1 MGMIARVH
9 CLLIVAVL
17 TVPLRAAAGGA
28 ITQARAVSNDST
40 NFDGGHSRADS
51 TLVRAGSTNDRRTA
65 GQLSRDEQ
73 VLADARDARANN
85 RIGHLAPGDDV
96 EGPKKIK
103 TEWLSI
109 PLVQTAVVGGLA
121 GLLIGSLFGPIGLI
135 VGPLIGAAL
144 SYGLSVH
151 AANKAKAAGE

>member
-1 MGMIARVH
+1 MKARVH
-9 CLLIVAVL
+9 CLMIVAL
-17 TVPLRAAAGGA
+17 LSAPLRAVAGGA
-28 ITQARAVSNDST
+28 ITQARAVSNDSAS
-40 NFDGGHSRADS
+40 FDGGHARSEGG
-51 TLVRAGSTNDRRTA
+51 LVRAGATSDARTP
-65 GQLSRDEQ
+65 GQLAKDEQ
-73 VLADARDARANN
+73 LLADARDAQAN
-85 RIGHLAPGDDV
+85 RSIGNLTSGADV

-121 GLLIGSLFGPIGLI
+121 GLVIGSLFGPIGLI
-135 VGPLIGAAL
+135 VGPLLGAAL

>member
-1 MGMIARVH
+1 MKARVH
-9 CLLIVAVL
+9 CLLIVAIL
-17 TVPLRAAAGGA
+17 TAPLRAAAGGA
-28 ITQARAVSNDST
+28 MTQARAVSNDST
-40 NFDGGHSRADS
+40 TFDGGHSRADT
-51 TLVRAGSTNDRRTA
+51 TLVRAGATNDRRTA

-73 VLADARDARANN
+73 VLADARDARANSG
-85 RIGHLAPGDDV
+85 IGHLAPGDDV

-121 GLLIGSLFGPIGLI
+121 GLVIGSLFGPIGLI